1 MQLKDKTILIIS
13 PQAWGLMFISKH
25 HFAIELAKRG
35 NRVYFLNP
43 PGEGDPATKGF
54 AVSPLPQ
61 SENLL
66 LIDHRLRFPARLRFH
81 LPGVFDWF
89 MKKHIRRL
97 LNFLPVKPDI
107 IWSFDLNKVYPFA
120 SFPADTYKL
129 FHPVDEPLTPQA
141 IASGNGAQIIFS
153 VTEEIISKYAHLPVP
168 RYSLNH
174 GVTDIFIQEGAA
186 QMGQRTPGPVR
197 VGISGNMLRAD
208 LDREML
214 LKIVAA
220 HPDKQF
226 ECWGAC
232 KLNSSNIGGGADAE
246 TAAFINALE
255 AAPNVILHGPVP
267 STELAKALPRMDL
280 FLICY
285 DVIKDQSKGTNYHK
299 ILEYLASGKVIVSN
313 NVTTYKDRPD
323 LVQMIA
329 DRNSNN
335 GLEELFREVVT
346 HLDQYNSPQAM
357 KVRCDFARSNTYA
370 SKVDRIESLL

>member
-43 PGEGDPATKGF
+43 PGEGGVAVKNF
-54 AVSPLPQ
+54 AVTALPQ

-66 LIDHRLRFPARLRFH
+66 LIDHQLRFPARLRFH
-81 LPGVFDWF
+81 LPVVFDWF
-89 MKKHIRRL
+89 MKKHIHRL
-97 LNFLPVKPDI
+97 LKFLPAKPDI
-107 IWSFDLNKVYPFA
+107 IWSFDLNKIYPFS

-168 RYSLNH
+168 RYTLNH
-174 GVTDIFIQEGAA
+174 GVTDNFILEGA
-186 QMGQRTPGPVR
+186 GQGAEREPGPIR
-197 VGISGNMLRAD
+197 IGISGNLLRAD

-214 LKIVAA
+214 LTIVTA

-232 KLNSSNIGGGADAE
+232 QLNSSNIGGGTDAA
-246 TAAFINALE
+246 TAAFIAALE
-255 AAPNVILHGPVP
+255 KAPNVILHGPVP
-267 STELAKALPRMDL
+267 SAELAKALPRMDL

-313 NVTTYKDRPD
+313 NITTYKDRPD

-329 DRNSNN
+329 DRESNK
-335 GLEELFREVVT
+335 GLDDLFREVVT
-346 HLDQYNSPQAM
+346 HLDKYNSPEAM
-357 KVRCDFARSNTYA
+357 KARRDFARSNTYA

>member
-43 PGEGDPATKGF
+43 PGEGGPEVKNF
-54 AVSPLPQ
+54 RVSALPQ

-66 LIDHRLRFPARLRFH
+66 LIDHVLRFPARLRFH
-81 LPGVFDWF
+81 LPSLFDWF

-97 LNFLPVKPDI
+97 LHFLPAQPDI
-107 IWSFDLNKVYPFA
+107 IWSFDLNKVYPFDA
-120 SFPADTYKL
+120 FPAAAYKL

-153 VTEEIISKYAHLPVP
+153 VTEEIISKYAHLNVP
-168 RYSLNH
+168 RYTLNH
-174 GVTDIFIQEGAA
+174 GVTANFLQEADA
-186 QMGQRTPGPVR
+186 QRGQRAPGPIR
-197 VGISGNMLRAD
+197 VGISGNLLRAD
-208 LDREML
+208 LDRATL
-214 LKIVAA
+214 LKIIAA
-220 HPDKQF
+220 HPDKTF

-232 KLNSSNIGGGADAE
+232 KLNSSNIGGGNDTE
-246 TAAFINALE
+246 TAAFIQRLE
-255 AAPNVILHGPVP
+255 EASNVILHGPVP
-267 STELAKALPRMDL
+267 SSELAKALPRMDL

-329 DRNSNN
+329 DRQSNK

-346 HLDQYNSPQAM
+346 HLDQYNSEEAM
-357 KVRCDFARSNTYA
+357 QVRREFARSNTYA